1 MDIRPVKTEADYTA
15 VLQEISSLMA
25 SDPALDTPQGD
36 RLDVLITLVQ
46 AYEARHHPIE
56 PPDAIEAIKFRMEQ
70 QGLTPRD
77 LEPMIGSGGRVSE
90 VLNGKR
96 RLSMAMVWRLHQGL
110 GIAVETLIR
119 PPSAA

>member
-1 MDIRPVKTEADYTA
+1 MHIRPVKTEADYTA

-25 SDPALDTPQGD
+25 SDPTLDTPEGD

-46 AYEARHHPIE
+46 AYEARHHAIE

-77 LEPMIGSGGRVSE
+77 LEPMIGSRGRVSE
-90 VLNGKR
+90 VLSGKR

-110 GIAVETLIR
+110 GIAAETLIR
-119 PPSAA
+119 PPGGA